1 MVEKRRQYLVE
12 EQELEEDLPDI
23 HKQQHAHLMELMVT
37 ATEIDGPKWLE
48 SELELDSVATSQPE
62 ELPSSLV
69 PGDTEL
75 PQSGPNQPEL
85 TPDVDQFVFRSDSD
99 VERTVVETLFNKQG

>member
-1 MVEKRRQYLVE
+1 MGRSGSNLSWSWTVLRRVNLKSCR
-12 EQELEEDLPDI
+12 L
-23 HKQQHAHLMELMVT
+23 H
-37 ATEIDGPKWLE
+37 
-48 SELELDSVATSQPE
+48 S
-62 ELPSSLV
+62 